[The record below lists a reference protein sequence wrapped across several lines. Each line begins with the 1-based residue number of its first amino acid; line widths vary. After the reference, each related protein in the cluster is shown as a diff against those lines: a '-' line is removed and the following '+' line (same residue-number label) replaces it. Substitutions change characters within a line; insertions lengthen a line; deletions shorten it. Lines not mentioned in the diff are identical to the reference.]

1 MKQQRLEVPQRTLYG
16 IHRPQRY
23 QYRDPAPHIGYGDEF
38 PPMQHWEKVAWS
50 MIVGFVGGFLVLG
63 GYFGFPW

>member
-16 IHRPQRY
+16 VHRPQRY
-23 QYRDPAPHIGYGDEF
+23 EHRDMAPHLEFIEDF
-38 PPMQHWEKVAWS
+38 PPMQKWEKVAFA
-50 MIVGFVGGFLVLG
+50 MITGFVLGFIVFG